1 VQQKVAVDLRKH
13 DEDVWL
19 KLLIR
24 KIINDVSPDMNVVLT
39 DLRYPN
45 EYAEFK
51 RLGFFILKINA
62 AKEVRIGRMIAAGDN
77 FKEDDLEFETESF
90 IDGIPFDYEILNE
103 SSLEVLEDKIARL
116 MPIISSF
123 KNN

>member
-1 VQQKVAVDLRKH
+1 
-13 DEDVWL
+13 
-19 KLLIR
+19 
-24 KIINDVSPDMNVVLT
+24 
-39 DLRYPN
+39 
-45 EYAEFK
+45 
-51 RLGFFILKINA
+51 
-62 AKEVRIGRMIAAGDN
+62 MIAAGDN